1 MDGSATGKRLRRG
14 RGHPLC
20 TILSWGLAAVL
31 AVSLLSSCAAQQ
43 PPEET
48 PGNQVLMGFLEEQYV
63 VGVSDSYSANGDL
76 DEARERLAALEGE
89 DPAELVSGVAA
100 AYVERGEA
108 IESTRRLIELAQS
121 LGADDST
128 LEEYLVA
135 TAPSPTPTD
144 TAVPTAT
151 PTRTPTPA
159 PTHTAVPTPAP
170 THTLEPAPTP
180 TAAPIAPPA
189 AAREWDRRLD
199 YFWPTVGLEEAQ
211 VSSGQWYWRLV
222 RTKWQEESGNHHIYV
237 EVLDQNGN
245 RSLGQ
250 TIVIEYGGSPHY
262 ETYPFPDKLQEEYAY
277 NFVMEALLGAYNL
290 YIGGEEPSD
299 KIYGMGLGTR
309 QDPYRTHHT
318 CFFLTFQR
326 TYKP

>member
-1 MDGSATGKRLRRG
+1 MSLPGHRARG
-14 RGHPLC
+14 
-20 TILSWGLAAVL
+20 LSRALGWGLAAI
-31 AVSLLSSCAAQQ
+31 LLVGVMSSCATSPAIEES
-43 PPEET
+43 PE
-48 PGNQVLMGFLEEQYV
+48 NQVLADFLVEQYV
-63 VGVSDSYSANGDL
+63 VGVSDSYSANEDL
-76 DEARERLAALEGE
+76 AQARQRLAALEGE

-108 IESTRRLIELAQS
+108 AESTRRLIELALA
-121 LGADDST
+121 LGADDPT
-128 LEEYLVA
+128 LEAYLVA
-135 TAPSPTPTD
+135 TAPSPSPTE
-144 TAVPTAT
+144 TAAPTAT
-151 PTRTPTPA
+151 PTESPTPV
-159 PTHTAVPTPAP
+159 PTYTAVPTSRPTYTLAPAP
-170 THTLEPAPTP
+170 SP
-180 TAAPIAPPA
+180 TAAPVAPPA

-237 EVLDQNGN
+237 EVLDENGN

-262 ETYPFPDKLQEEYAY
+262 ETYPFPDKLGEEYAY